1 MRKAP
6 PVFPHFGNTG
16 FLFFIFRIM
25 AKNTEKEV
33 EEIPKQT
40 YSFPELGVSVE
51 ATSLEEAQKLVSKI

>member
-16 FLFFIFRIM
+16 FLFSYFPNM
-25 AKNTEKEV
+25 AKTSEKV
-33 EEIPKQT
+33 EETPKQT

-51 ATSLEEAQKLVSKI
+51 ASSLEEAQNLVSKI